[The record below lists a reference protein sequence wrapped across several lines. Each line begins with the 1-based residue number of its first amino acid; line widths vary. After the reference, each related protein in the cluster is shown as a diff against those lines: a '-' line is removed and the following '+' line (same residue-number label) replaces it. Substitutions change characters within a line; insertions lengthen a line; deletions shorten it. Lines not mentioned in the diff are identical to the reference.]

1 MGEAGGGWLLSYNSL
16 AESDPCGR
24 CLVLFGNAFEFSC
37 GILSSQ
43 TSAPQLF
50 KFVWYWPKGGSTREE
65 FLTMSPKID
74 QTSGN
79 AYFEKAFFFRY
90 HLT

>member
-1 MGEAGGGWLLSYNSL
+1 MWLLSCNSL
-16 AESDPCGR
+16 AESNPCGR

-74 QTSGN
+74 ETSGN